1 MKFRKMLL
9 TFALGL
15 GLGACLATVSH
26 TQDRHPNL
34 RAVLDLIN
42 QASDRLNDAQ
52 RANDWDM
59 HRHAEHAQQLLGQAR
74 DEVREAMR
82 DANRH

>member
-1 MKFRKMLL
+1 MKIRNMFL

-34 RAVLDLIN
+34 RAALDLIS
-42 QASDRLNDAQ
+42 QASDRIGDAQ

-59 HRHAEHAQQLLGQAR
+59 RGHAEHAQQLLGQAR
-74 DEVREAMR
+74 DEVREAIR
-82 DANRH
+82 EANRH